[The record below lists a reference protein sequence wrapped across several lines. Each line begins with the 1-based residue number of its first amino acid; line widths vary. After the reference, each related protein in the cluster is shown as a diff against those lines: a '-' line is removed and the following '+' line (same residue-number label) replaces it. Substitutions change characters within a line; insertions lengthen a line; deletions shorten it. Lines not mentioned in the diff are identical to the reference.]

1 MTYVAVLTIKKQFFH
16 QVFRCKT
23 HLNLFRFVP
32 SILYTSGG
40 IAKVPIDMLEPILS
54 PETRRKQQKPLW
66 EIPPKGES
74 SVATFS
80 YFLSV
85 ISYFLCMIQTRRL
98 NDRSW
103 VVPQTYGTTSYV
115 RWYLL
120 PAKKQKSLKI
130 CTSPWLRSQFA
141 YSEKS
146 GNLDVLYHHNSL
158 KHKTAF

>member
-1 MTYVAVLTIKKQFFH
+1 MIKKHNFHPFFR
-16 QVFRCKT
+16 FKT
-23 HLNLFRFVP
+23 HLKRFRFVLFV
-32 SILYTSGG
+32 LYTGGG
-40 IAKVPIDMLEPILS
+40 IAQVPIDMLEPIPS
-54 PETRRKQQKPLW
+54 QGIRKKQQKTIW
-66 EIPPKGES
+66 EMPPKGES

-80 YFLSV
+80 FHLSV

-130 CTSPWLRSQFA
+130 CTSLWLRSQFA

-146 GNLDVLYHHNSL
+146 GNFDVLYYHKSL
-158 KHKTAF
+158 KHKIAI

>member
-1 MTYVAVLTIKKQFFH
+1 MIKKHNFHPFFR
-16 QVFRCKT
+16 FKT
-23 HLNLFRFVP
+23 HLKRFRFVLFV
-32 SILYTSGG
+32 LYTGGG
-40 IAKVPIDMLEPILS
+40 IAQVPINMLEPIPS
-54 PETRRKQQKPLW
+54 QGIRKKQQKTIW
-66 EIPPKGES
+66 EMPPKGES

-80 YFLSV
+80 YLLSV

-130 CTSPWLRSQFA
+130 CTSLWLRSKFA

-146 GNLDVLYHHNSL
+146 GNFDVLYYHKSL
-158 KHKTAF
+158 KHKTAI